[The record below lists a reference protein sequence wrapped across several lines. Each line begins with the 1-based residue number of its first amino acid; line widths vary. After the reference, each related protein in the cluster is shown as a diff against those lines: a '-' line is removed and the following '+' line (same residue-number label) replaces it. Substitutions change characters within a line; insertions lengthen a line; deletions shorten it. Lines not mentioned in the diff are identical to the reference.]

1 MQNPLERRKSRR
13 RPILESFSVFVAI
26 PDKVPYRLPVRDL
39 SDLGIGF
46 LLDPEGSNGELASVH
61 LGESLDIALYLN
73 QTLHVPLRVEIV
85 RILQSEES
93 GPRVAGARIS
103 EPYSPGY
110 RAFVSFVQ
118 LLDALAD
125 LHE

>member
-1 MQNPLERRKSRR
+1 MQNPLEKRKSRR
-13 RPILESFSVFVAI
+13 RPVLDSFSVFVVI
-26 PDKVPYRLPVRDL
+26 PNKAPYRLPTRDL

-46 LLDPEGSNGELASVH
+46 QLDPDGLSTGPTNVQV
-61 LGESLDIALYLN
+61 GESLDISLYLN

-85 RILQSEES
+85 RIFTQEAG
-93 GPRVAGARIS
+93 GPRLAGARIS
-103 EPYSPGY
+103 EPYSAGY
-110 RAFVSFVQ
+110 RAFTSFVQ